1 MADKKHFLNK
11 LNITCYRHSN
21 SCNNLG
27 IDVGEFGTDMDPSLS
42 LKGIIETAEFNINQ
56 PIKKNLT
63 VYTSYLI
70 RTVLTAILL
79 FGTRTIKVLEL
90 NVSPYL
96 NEQRTEVKEGC
107 YPESPNSMMIR
118 VGKFFD
124 TLAKL
129 KKTIKLSESIVVKF
143 PRPIEKADEIEC
155 FIYKK
160 AAPNKKHELYFV
172 GLYSDYLKNDIS
184 VFTRKK
190 LEDTISKPR
199 NAIDKVA
206 VGDIFKFIS
215 WIKDGKDCYNR
226 DLLNLDII
234 VVSHSETMTKFVKDH
249 ASNNAKYDHF
259 IYENCS
265 SFKIKKPFGQ
275 KMRIISRRGIR
286 SPDIKVWQK
295 YEKTHRNISLCG
307 KYRTRKTQKA

>member
-1 MADKKHFLNK
+1 MRN

-27 IDVGEFGTDMDPSLS
+27 IDVGEFGADMDPSLS
-42 LKGIIETAEFNINQ
+42 LKGIIDTAKFHHDKPIN
-56 PIKKNLT
+56 KNLT

-79 FGTRTIKVLEL
+79 FGTRTTKVLEL

-96 NEQRTEVKEGC
+96 NEQRRKEIKEGC

-118 VGKFFD
+118 LGKFFD
-124 TLAKL
+124 TLAEL

-143 PRPIEKADEIEC
+143 PRPIEKADQIEC
-155 FIYKK
+155 FVYKK
-160 AAPNKKHELYFV
+160 AAPNEKHELYFV
-172 GLYSDYLKNDIS
+172 GLYYDYLKNDIS
-184 VFTRKK
+184 SFSRKK
-190 LEDTISKPR
+190 LEDTISKPG

-206 VGDIFKFIS
+206 VGDIFRFLS
-215 WIKDGKDCYNR
+215 WIKDGEDCYNR
-226 DLLNLDII
+226 DLSNKDII
-234 VVSHSETMTKFVKDH
+234 VVSHSETMAKFVKEH
-249 ASNNAKYDHF
+249 ASNKPKYDHF

-265 SFKIKKPFGQ
+265 SFKIQNPFGQ
-275 KMRIISRRGIR
+275 KMKIVTRRGIK
-286 SPDIKVWQK
+286 PPNIKVWQK

-307 KYRTRKTQKA
+307 KYKTRKTRKV

>member
-1 MADKKHFLNK
+1 MADFLNK

-27 IDVGEFGTDMDPSLS
+27 IDVGIFGADMDPSLS
-42 LKGIIETAEFNINQ
+42 LKGIIDTAEFHHDCPRKETLQ
-56 PIKKNLT
+56 

-79 FGTRTIKVLEL
+79 FGTRTTKVLEI

-96 NEQRTEVKEGC
+96 NEQRRIEIKEGD

-118 VGKFFD
+118 LGKFFE
-124 TLAKL
+124 TLSEL
-129 KKTIKLSESIVVKF
+129 KKTIKLSDSIVVKF
-143 PRPIEKADEIEC
+143 PRPIEKAELIEC
-155 FIYKK
+155 FVYKK
-160 AAPNKKHELYFV
+160 MASDKKHELYFV

-184 VFTRKK
+184 SFIRKK

-206 VGDIFKFIS
+206 VGDIFKFLS
-215 WIKDGKDCYNR
+215 WIKDGEDCYNR
-226 DLLNLDII
+226 DLSNSDII
-234 VVSHSETMTKFVKDH
+234 VVSHSYTMSKFVKEH
-249 ASNNAKYDHF
+249 AINKPKYNYFNN
-259 IYENCS
+259 ENCS

-275 KMRIISRRGIR
+275 KMRIVSRPGIKL
-286 SPDIKVWQK
+286 PNKKEWQK
-295 YEKTHRNISLCG
+295 YEKTHRNVSLCG
-307 KYRTRKTQKA
+307 KYRTRKTRKA

>member
-1 MADKKHFLNK
+1 MDK

-27 IDVGEFGTDMDPSLS
+27 IDVGEFGADMDPSLS
-42 LKGIIETAEFNINQ
+42 LKGIIDTAEFNINQ
-56 PIKKNLT
+56 PINKNLT

-79 FGTRTIKVLEL
+79 FGTRTTKVLEL

-118 VGKFFD
+118 LGKFFD
-124 TLAKL
+124 TLAGL
-129 KKTIKLSESIVVKF
+129 KKTIKLSDSIVVKF
-143 PRPIEKADEIEC
+143 PRPIEKADLIEC

-160 AAPNKKHELYFV
+160 VACDEKHELYFV

-184 VFTRKK
+184 SFSRKK

-215 WIKDGKDCYNR
+215 WIKDDEDCYNR
-226 DLLNLDII
+226 DLSNKDII
-234 VVSHSETMTKFVKDH
+234 VVSHSETMAKFVKEH
-249 ASNNAKYDHF
+249 ASNKPKYDHF
-259 IYENCS
+259 LYENCS
-265 SFKIKKPFGQ
+265 SFKIKKPFGE
-275 KMRIISRRGIR
+275 KMRIVTKRGIKP
-286 SPDIKVWQK
+286 PDIKVWQK

-307 KYRTRKTQKA
+307 KYRTRKTRNV

>member
-1 MADKKHFLNK
+1 MADKTHFLNK

-21 SCNNLG
+21 SCHNLG
-27 IDVGEFGTDMDPSLS
+27 IDVGIFGADMDPSLS
-42 LKGIIETAEFNINQ
+42 LKGIIDTAKFHHDKPIN
-56 PIKKNLT
+56 KNLT

-79 FGTRTIKVLEL
+79 FGTRTTKVLEI

-96 NEQRTEVKEGC
+96 NEHRTEIKEGC

-118 VGKFFD
+118 LGKFFD
-124 TLAKL
+124 TLTKL
-129 KKTIKLSESIVVKF
+129 KKTIKISESIVVKF
-143 PRPIEKADEIEC
+143 PRPIEKADDIEC

-160 AAPNKKHELYFV
+160 AASNKKHELYFV

-184 VFTRKK
+184 SFIRKK

-215 WIKDGKDCYNR
+215 WIKDGEDCYNR
-226 DLLNLDII
+226 DLSNSDII
-234 VVSHSETMTKFVKDH
+234 VVSHSYTMSKFVKEH

-259 IYENCS
+259 LYENCS
-265 SFKIKKPFGQ
+265 SFKIKKPFGE
-275 KMRIISRRGIR
+275 KMKIVTKRGIK
-286 SPDIKVWQK
+286 SPDIKLWQK

-307 KYRTRKTQKA
+307 KYRTRKTRKV